1 MNIKRALLV
10 TTASTLFCAAAWGQS
25 APAAVPPAPAHT
37 GMSGSLGLVV
47 FPAKGQTP
55 QVQSQD
61 EGECYAW
68 SKNHTGVDPM
78 ALANAATATTP
89 AAQPQGGKVVGTA
102 AKGAV
107 AGTAIGAVAGNT
119 GKGAA
124 IGATAGALK
133 GVNDTSKQA
142 AQAQQQ
148 NAQAQ
153 QAAQAQAQARQQQLD
168 TFKKGYSACLESKGY
183 TVK

>member
-1 MNIKRALLV
+1 MKTLHALIATAMFTTLGA
-10 TTASTLFCAAAWGQS
+10 TASAQT
-25 APAAVPPAPAHT
+25 APAAPVAPAHT

-47 FPAKGQTP
+47 FPAKGQTA

-68 SKNHTGVDPM
+68 SKNHTGIDPM
-78 ALANAATATTP
+78 ALANATPAPAP

-153 QAAQAQAQARQQQLD
+153 QAAAAQAQARQQQLD